1 MTAIDTQPARTTRA
15 LRRTTALTRTEG
27 RLLAREWAAMVF
39 AFVFPPVTLLV
50 LAGSFGDT
58 PDPEFGGALPADFY
72 ITGYVGVPLGAMAL
86 IGLPVVLAGYRER
99 DVLRRFAAFGVST
112 LSVAAAQALVT
123 VGLVVLAAA
132 TVLAVAEPTY
142 GVPEMDDPLAVA
154 AGFGLGTATMLALGV
169 ALGLAVGTARGAQ
182 ALGLLAFFPMW
193 LLCGG
198 GPPPEVMSDP
208 MRRVADLLPL
218 THAVSAVRDPWLGIG
233 GVGDN
238 LAALAAWLV
247 TGLAAVALLLRREP

>member
-1 MTAIDTQPARTTRA
+1 MTATTTA
-15 LRRTTALTRTEG
+15 RTTALGRTTALAGTEG

-50 LAGSFGDT
+50 LAGSFGDS

-99 DVLRRFAAFGVST
+99 GVLRRFAAFGVST

-123 VGLVVLAAA
+123 IGLVALAAV
-132 TVLAVAEPTY
+132 TVLATAQPTY
-142 GVPEMDDPLAVA
+142 GVPAVDDPATVA
-154 AGFGLGTATMLALGV
+154 AGLGLGTVTMITLGV
-169 ALGLAVGTARGAQ
+169 ALGLAIRTARGAQ

-208 MRRVADLLPL
+208 MRWLADLLPL
-218 THAVSAVRDPWLGIG
+218 THAVTVVRDPWLGIG
-233 GVGDN
+233 DGVGGN
-238 LAALAAWLV
+238 LVALAAWLAA
-247 TGLAAVALLLRREP
+247 GLAAVALLLRREP